1 MGRGDTSRGTLPDLG
16 ATKERDADV
25 GADLERLP
33 IGARGEL
40 HPIGLAIVRIEELPA
55 TPDGVIDGVS
65 GTQRSGA
72 ALGVE
77 RGREEASEGQQ
88 ESAAHGRRR
97 LWDHRPSRRDAPSRA
112 ERAGLTHTGTY
123 VDAERAHRGVGR
135 NGSGGGGRP
144 EERHGG
150 PAVHGR
156 AFVGRACL
164 WAAAVERA
172 GGAGTDSRTPSSAIR
187 PCRRSWCN
195 SRRSPRRGRSGAPL
209 MHAHDVAP
217 ACGVSQ
223 TRRADAATV
232 TVPTGVSGERI
243 DVVGDIRERS
253 VRFG

>member
-1 MGRGDTSRGTLPDLG
+1 
-16 ATKERDADV
+16 
-25 GADLERLP
+25 
-33 IGARGEL
+33 
-40 HPIGLAIVRIEELPA
+40 
-55 TPDGVIDGVS
+55 VS

-172 GGAGTDSRTPSSAIR
+172 GALVPIPALLLRRSDHAADRGAIR
-187 PCRRSWCN
+187 AGHHAAEGRVPHLCTRTTWPPLVGCPKLVGPTP
-195 SRRSPRRGRSGAPL
+195 PR
-209 MHAHDVAP
+209 
-217 ACGVSQ
+217 
-223 TRRADAATV
+223 
-232 TVPTGVSGERI
+232 
-243 DVVGDIRERS
+243 
-253 VRFG
+253 